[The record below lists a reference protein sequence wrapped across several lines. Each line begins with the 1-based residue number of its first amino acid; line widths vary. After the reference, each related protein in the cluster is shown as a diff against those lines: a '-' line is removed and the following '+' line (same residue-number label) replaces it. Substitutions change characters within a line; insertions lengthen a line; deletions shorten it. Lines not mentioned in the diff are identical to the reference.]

1 MVNSLPVGDR
11 GPKLVSDRDWIFG
24 SRPRR
29 LALATILAPG
39 PASQEWSRSALAD
52 AAEVTLRGIDGHL
65 DGFCRLGL
73 IEQTAAGYRRTS
85 PMPPLAK
92 DLRRVLSQLDAVAA
106 DRTPR

>member
-1 MVNSLPVGDR
+1 VGDR
-11 GPKLVSDRDWIFG
+11 GPKHVSDRDWIFG

-29 LALATILAPG
+29 LALAAILAPG
-39 PASQEWSRSALAD
+39 PAEWSRSTLAD

-73 IEQTAAGYRRTS
+73 IEQTVAGYRRAS

-92 DLRRVLSQLDAVAA
+92 DLRRVLAQLDAVAA
-106 DRTPR
+106 DQTPR